1 MALNNASFSDTL
13 RTHVLASSAQ
23 GAALVTLGAFM
34 RFWGWI
40 FAITTGIIFFFKS
53 EHRAPRSRASA
64 TVNDGQ
70 GVEEGGVDREDGG
83 LGEDARGQY
92 GMARGEESEMRGE
105 ERRGEEMGIRETY
118 AAMYQ
123 VWQLPCVR
131 LLAVVLMTSKV
142 AFATAD
148 SVTTLKLQDKG
159 VSKETMAMLGV
170 AFTPIALCLPALISK
185 YTSGT
190 RPFGPFL
197 AAFPTRLAMNLAFG
211 VILLTVPQSQKNS
224 GDVSGTGG
232 GEHMST
238 GTWILVL
245 LCFFISQVVQN
256 VMFVSQMAF
265 FAKVLLLCIRLAS
278 VLHPSCIRLVRLVHL
293 CVVYL
298 CKCMCVCVCV
308 HLVYICMYHDV
319 CKYA

>member
-23 GAALVTLGAFM
+23 GTALVTLGAFM

-40 FAITTGIIFFFKS
+40 FAITTCIIFFFKS

-70 GVEEGGVDREDGG
+70 GVEEGGVDGEEGG
-83 LGEDARGQY
+83 SGEDARPGGLGQVARPQRPQY
-92 GMARGEESEMRGE
+92 AMPRGEETEMRGE
-105 ERRGEEMGIRETY
+105 EMRGEEMGIRETY

-170 AFTPIALCLPALISK
+170 AFTPVALCLPALISK

-197 AAFPTRLAMNLAFG
+197 SAFPTRLAMNLAFG
-211 VILLTVPQSQKNS
+211 VILLTVPQIKKNS
-224 GDVSGTGG
+224 GDFSGTAG
-232 GEHMST
+232 GEQMST

-278 VLHPSCIRLVRLVHL
+278 VLHPSCSSRVS
-293 CVVYL
+293 
-298 CKCMCVCVCV
+298 MCC
-308 HLVYICMYHDV
+308 IPM
-319 CKYA
+319 

>member
-13 RTHVLASSAQ
+13 RRHVLASSAQ

-40 FAITTGIIFFFKS
+40 FAITTCIIFFFKS
-53 EHRAPRSRASA
+53 EHRAPRSRSTA

-70 GVEEGGVDREDGG
+70 GVEEGGKDGEGGG
-83 LGEDARGQY
+83 LGKDARGQY
-92 GMARGEESEMRGE
+92 AMPRGEESEMRGAE
-105 ERRGEEMGIRETY
+105 MRGEEMGIRETY

-131 LLAVVLMTSKV
+131 LLAVVLMTSKI

-211 VILLTVPQSQKNS
+211 VILLTVPQSNKNS
-224 GDVSGTGG
+224 GDVSGSGG
-232 GEHMST
+232 GEQMST

-265 FAKVLLLCIRLAS
+265 FAKVLLLCICLAS
-278 VLHPSCIRLVRLVHL
+278 VLHPSCIRLVLLVHVL
-293 CVVYL
+293 STHVNVCVY
-298 CKCMCVCVCV
+298 VCVCV
-308 HLVYICMYHDV
+308 FSIYMYV
-319 CKYA
+319 S

>member
-13 RTHVLASSAQ
+13 RTHVLAASAQ
-23 GAALVTLGAFM
+23 GTALVTLGAFM

-40 FAITTGIIFFFKS
+40 FAITTCIIFFFKS
-53 EHRAPRSRASA
+53 EHRAPLSRSTASTA

-70 GVEEGGVDREDGG
+70 GVEGGGDDGEDGG
-83 LGEDARGQY
+83 LGQDARPQY
-92 GMARGEESEMRGE
+92 AMPRGEETEIRGE
-105 ERRGEEMGIRETY
+105 DMRGEEMGIRETY

-123 VWQLPCVR
+123 VWQLPSVR
-131 LLAVVLMTSKV
+131 LLALLLMTSKV

-170 AFTPIALCLPALISK
+170 AFTPVALCLPALISK

-211 VILLTVPQSQKNS
+211 VLLLTVPQNKKNS
-224 GDVSGTGG
+224 GDVSGTAR
-232 GEHMST
+232 GEQMST

-278 VLHPSCIRLVRLVHL
+278 VLHPSCPSRAS
-293 CVVYL
+293 
-298 CKCMCVCVCV
+298 MCC
-308 HLVYICMYHDV
+308 LSM
-319 CKYA
+319 